1 MWEIYA
7 YQNSASLFGI
17 FNATAAIHASGDYLS
32 AIAAVAFCGFVA
44 ALIAYAFAPEKL
56 LGWKWLGSVVLVFSL
71 LIVPKVTVG
80 IVDKT
85 GGTPVQVVDNV
96 PFGVAVLGSLT
107 STIGHTLTGLF
118 ETAFQTIP
126 GPGAL
131 PSELAYAQNGLMF
144 GNRLIRETGTVVFP
158 DPNFRTD
165 TINYLLNCTTYD
177 LIDGT
182 IDPTVFSTSD
192 DVWSLIG
199 TPNPARFSTLSSA
212 TGSTID
218 TCPNVYLSLN
228 NRLPAQIAR
237 IQGRLAFQLN
247 PTLPGSA
254 AAAAIAGQVQQAYLK
269 NQIADASAT
278 AADLI
283 RQNAVLNVIH
293 DAGRIAGQ
301 RANDPAAMVLA
312 VGRAQATAQ
321 QNAAWMNFGKVAEQ
335 ALPVFRNVIEAICY
349 ALFPLFVLLLL
360 VTSGRETMMA
370 IKGYAAILIW
380 IQLWPPLYA
389 VLNYMATTF
398 AAYDLSAAADLGTGT
413 KSLALQTASTI
424 YSRAISGE
432 AVVGYLSMAIPF
444 IAWSALKRMENFGTA
459 LVGGLSGLQATL
471 AGATAAAAAGN
482 ASMGNV
488 SMDQTRL
495 SPNRTSAFMGS
506 LQDDISGNTL
516 TSNALTGRAA
526 MSLLR
531 NEGFASRVVSM
542 RVSEQDVS
550 EASRMADSARSEAI
564 SANRERSAALTETF
578 ARGLN
583 NLESIRKSDGTT
595 DSRYEQL
602 GGTLNRLDQISQRV
616 AENTGLTQSQVVN
629 SAFSLPASYGY
640 SSRSKNNS
648 RSASASVATNSSKYY
663 LAGLSA
669 DDRKVLDSMT
679 SEQIAEFRQ
688 FGDRLSSDQS
698 LVNTIASDSR
708 QAQEM
713 ASRLSTTS
721 ALSQRTEAAYAER
734 LAYSERLSSAR
745 DRGESIS
752 IDIAQDP
759 HNLEMFRRYAEQYG
773 GNSAAAFALMES
785 ELARQGLSP
794 NRTFSDGTAV
804 PDAFT
809 SVRARH
815 AGQRSEIEHAAAVAT
830 HHQGHRGAV
839 SAFDTALP
847 EMEGMVGPSSLRD
860 DVQSR
865 GAQIRHQTGESRDR
879 FDEEA
884 QIVETEDGTLA
895 SRKSLGIQ
903 SGKQV
908 LEDGRIIA
916 EEARDTTRTLYQ
928 RARDAI
934 RKRFDDD

>member
-7 YQNSASLFGI
+7 YHNSASLYGI
-17 FNATAAIHASGDYLS
+17 FNAAAAIHASGDYLS

-56 LGWKWLGSVVLVFSL
+56 LGWKWLASVVMVFSL

-85 GGTPVQVVDNV
+85 GSSPVQVVDNV
-96 PFGVAVLGSLT
+96 PFGVAVLGSVT

-144 GNRLIRETGTVVFP
+144 GNRLLREVGNVSFP

-165 TINYLLNCTTYD
+165 TINFLLNCTAYD

-182 IDPTVFSTSD
+182 VDPTEFSTSA

-212 TGSTID
+212 TGSDID

-228 NRLPAQIAR
+228 NRLPAQISR
-237 IQGRLAFQLN
+237 IQGKLAFQLN

-293 DAGRIAGQ
+293 DAGKLAGQ

-321 QNAAWMNFGKVAEQ
+321 QNAAWINFGKVAEQ

-360 VTSGRETMMA
+360 LTSGKETMMA
-370 IKGYAAILIW
+370 FKGYTSVLIW

-389 VLNYMATTF
+389 VLNYMATTY
-398 AAYDLSAAADLGTGT
+398 AAYDLSAAADLGTGA

-432 AVVGYLSMAIPF
+432 AVVGYLSMSIPF

-471 AGATAAAAAGN
+471 AGTTGAAATGN
-482 ASMGNV
+482 VSMGNV
-488 SMDQTRL
+488 AMDQTRL
-495 SPNRTSAFMGS
+495 APNRTSAFMGS

-516 TSNALTGRAA
+516 TSNVLTGRAA

-531 NEGFASRVVSM
+531 NEGFASRVVST
-542 RVSEQDVS
+542 RVSEQEVS

-578 ARGLN
+578 ARGL
-583 NLESIRKSDGTT
+583 SKMQSVRQTDGTT
-595 DSRYEQL
+595 ESSYEQL
-602 GGTLNRLDQISQRV
+602 GESLNRLNAISRRV
-616 AENTGLTQSQVVN
+616 AENTGLTQTQVANTV
-629 SAFSLPASYGY
+629 FGLPASYRYDKRKGKHDFSTGM
-640 SSRSKNNS
+640 SSNS
-648 RSASASVATNSSKYY
+648 TKSYGAI
-663 LAGLSA
+663 LSD

-679 SEQIAEFRQ
+679 GEQIAEFQQ
-688 FGDRLSSDQS
+688 FGDRLSRDNS
-698 LVNTIASDSR
+698 LIKAIASDSQEVR
-708 QAQEM
+708 EM
-713 ASRLSTTS
+713 ASRLSTTT
-721 ALSQRTEAAYAER
+721 ALAQRADAAYAER
-734 LAYSERLSSAR
+734 VAYAKRLSTAR
-745 DRGESIS
+745 EHGESIT

-759 HNLEMFRRYAEQYG
+759 HNLEMFRHYAEQYG
-773 GNSAAAFALMES
+773 GNSASAFALMAS
-785 ELARQGLSP
+785 ELARRGLSP

-804 PDAFT
+804 PNSFDGIQ
-809 SVRARH
+809 VH
-815 AGQRSEIEHAAAVAT
+815 HAAQRGDINGTTEVARS
-830 HHQGHRGAV
+830 HQSHRDAV
-839 SAFDTALP
+839 SAYDTVLSP
-847 EMEGMVGPSSLRD
+847 INNGTTPSTLRD
-860 DVQSR
+860 NIKNSGTELRQQAE
-865 GAQIRHQTGESRDR
+865 GAREK
-879 FDEEA
+879 FDQEA
-884 QIVETEDGTLA
+884 QIIETDDGTLA

-908 LEDGRIIA
+908 AEDGRIIY
-916 EEARDTTRTLYQ
+916 EETRDTTKSLYQ
-928 RARDAI
+928 RAKDAI
-934 RKRFDDD
+934 KRNFDDE